1 MAAEADRMGCRL
13 SGERLVQ
20 NFQTD
25 TISDGVALGSIQVLG
40 SGHPTIML
48 ADRQT
53 TGGYMKIATVISA
66 DLPLVGQM
74 RTGDALQFIPVSYE
88 EALQALQLSEEAL
101 RGMPT
106 RALPKRFFHVLLRG
120 ENVRV
125 EVSEV

>member
-1 MAAEADRMGCRL
+1 
-13 SGERLVQ
+13 
-20 NFQTD
+20 
-25 TISDGVALGSIQVLG
+25 
-40 SGHPTIML
+40 
-48 ADRQT
+48 
-53 TGGYMKIATVISA
+53 MKIATVISA

>member
-1 MAAEADRMGCRL
+1 L
-13 SGERLVQ
+13 SGESLVQ

-25 TISDGVALGSIQVLG
+25 TISDGVALGSVQVLG
-40 SGHPTIML
+40 SGHPIIML

-88 EALQALQLSEEAL
+88 EAIKALQFCEQALH
-101 RGMPT
+101 GIPT